1 MTVAQPSRHRL
12 LFKPSTIAVGS
23 IHIID
28 QWLVWRHLVNYPGN
42 LIGPELQQKEET
54 WRGVRHIEL
63 TFLPGVVSK
72 WWTNYFRLN
81 QLAPCH
87 AVTSPLAIFLYC
99 VWLHCNVVQLMGQL
113 PSPLSFDE
121 WCTPDWIKFEKI
133 FWCSR
138 IARKTQMKMEGNS
151 RSSDSFNI
159 KHDDLE
165 WTDIQGWE

>member
-1 MTVAQPSRHRL
+1 MTVAQSSRHRL
-12 LFKPSTIAVGS
+12 LFKPSTIAVRS

-54 WRGVRHIEL
+54 RRGVRHIEL
-63 TFLPGVVSK
+63 TFVPGVVSK

-87 AVTSPLAIFLYC
+87 AVTSPLPVFLCC
-99 VWLHCNVVQLMGQL
+99 VWLHCNVVQLMGQ
-113 PSPLSFDE
+113 PSSPLSFDE
-121 WCTPDWIKFEKI
+121 WCTPDWIKLEKI

-138 IARKTQMKMEGNS
+138 IARNHRWKWKGTAGLAILSILNTM
-151 RSSDSFNI
+151 I
-159 KHDDLE
+159 
-165 WTDIQGWE
+165 